1 MEHLWQIV
9 VLMALVTYIPRMLP
23 VVLLRDIK
31 LPPFINTFL
40 QYVPFAV
47 LGALIFPGVLTSTG
61 NTQTA
66 IAGMVV
72 SVILAALRINIMLVV
87 FGGILGVFLWGLLI

>member
-9 VLMALVTYIPRMLP
+9 VLMALATYIPRMLP

-47 LGALIFPGVLTSTG
+47 LGALIFPGILTSTG